1 MNSSIDTPTTMGPER
16 RRPRIVDFVVRMAKK
31 KPAGLVFGAVLI
43 FMLFTG
49 IFADRMAPYGMNDL
63 HLDNRLET
71 PSAQFWLGTDQ
82 LGRDVLSRLL
92 YGARISVIVSLS
104 ATTICIFIAALIGVP
119 SGFLG
124 GKFDVVVQRV
134 VDALMAFPGLLLLIT
149 VMSLVGTGALQI
161 ILILGFYYGI
171 QNCRVI
177 RSAVIGIKENAYMA
191 AAESIGSPAYRTIAR
206 HVIPNIMAPTIIIFT
221 TTIGAVIMS
230 EAWLSFLGY
239 GLPPDV
245 ASWGGMLSWD
255 GRKYME
261 LAPALA
267 IWPGLCL
274 TGVVYCAN
282 MFGDTLRDLLDPR
295 LMGSAGRYGGVKKRT

>member
-1 MNSSIDTPTTMGPER
+1 MGPER

-191 AAESIGSPAYRTIAR
+191 AAESIGSPAYRTIVR

>member
-1 MNSSIDTPTTMGPER
+1 MTRLLDS
-16 RRPRIVDFVVRMAKK
+16 VVRMAKK

-43 FMLFTG
+43 FMLFSG
-49 IFADRMAPYGMNDL
+49 IFADYMAPYGMNDL

-104 ATTICIFIAALIGVP
+104 ATTICVFIAALIGVP
-119 SGFLG
+119 SGFFG

-177 RSAVIGIKENAYMA
+177 RSAVIGIKENDYMA
-191 AAESIGSPAYRTIAR
+191 AAKSIGSPTYRTIAR

-221 TTIGAVIMS
+221 TTIGAVIMA

-295 LMGSAGRYGGVKKRT
+295 LMGSAGRYGGVKKRI

>member
-1 MNSSIDTPTTMGPER
+1 MGPER

>member
-1 MNSSIDTPTTMGPER
+1 MRIVNRLARG
-16 RRPRIVDFVVRMAKK
+16 RPRFVDSLLRMAKK
-31 KPAGLVFGAVLI
+31 KPAGLVFGGVLI
-43 FMLFTG
+43 FMLFAG
-49 IFADRMAPYGMNDL
+49 IFADSMAPYGMNDL

-82 LGRDVLSRLL
+82 LGRDILSRLL

-104 ATTICIFIAALIGVP
+104 ATTICVFIAALIGVP
-119 SGFLG
+119 SGFFG

-191 AAESIGSPAYRTIAR
+191 AAESIGSPTYRTIAR

-221 TTIGAVIMS
+221 TTIGAVIMA

-295 LMGSAGRYGGVKKRT
+295 MTGSAGRYGGVKKRT

>member
-1 MNSSIDTPTTMGPER
+1 MTSLLNS
-16 RRPRIVDFVVRMAKK
+16 VVRMAKK

-49 IFADRMAPYGMNDL
+49 IFADYMAPYGMNDL

-71 PSAQFWLGTDQ
+71 PSAQFRLGTDQ

-104 ATTICIFIAALIGVP
+104 ATTICVVIAALIGVP

-149 VMSLVGTGALQI
+149 VMSLVGTGTLQI

-177 RSAVIGIKENAYMA
+177 RSAVMGIKENDYMA
-191 AAESIGSPAYRTIAR
+191 AAKSIGSPAYRTIVR

-221 TTIGAVIMS
+221 TTIGAVIMA

-295 LMGSAGRYGGVKKRT
+295 LMGSAGRYGGVKKKR

>member
-1 MNSSIDTPTTMGPER
+1 
-16 RRPRIVDFVVRMAKK
+16 
-31 KPAGLVFGAVLI
+31 
-43 FMLFTG
+43 MLFTG

-104 ATTICIFIAALIGVP
+104 ATTICVVIAALIGVP

-149 VMSLVGTGALQI
+149 VMSLVGTGTLQI

-177 RSAVIGIKENAYMA
+177 RSAVMGIKENDYMA
-191 AAESIGSPAYRTIAR
+191 AAESIGSPAYRTIMR

-221 TTIGAVIMS
+221 TTIGAVIMA

>member
-1 MNSSIDTPTTMGPER
+1 MRVVNRLKRG
-16 RRPRIVDFVVRMAKK
+16 RPRIVDFVVRMAKK

-82 LGRDVLSRLL
+82 LGRDILSRLL

-104 ATTICIFIAALIGVP
+104 ATTICVFIAALIGVP
-119 SGFLG
+119 SGFFG

-191 AAESIGSPAYRTIAR
+191 AAESIGSPTYRTIAR

-221 TTIGAVIMS
+221 TTIGAVIMA

-274 TGVVYCAN
+274 TAVVYCAN

-295 LMGSAGRYGGVKKRT
+295 LVGSAGRYGGVKKRI

>member
-1 MNSSIDTPTTMGPER
+1 MGPER

-191 AAESIGSPAYRTIAR
+191 AAESIGSPTYRTIAR

-221 TTIGAVIMS
+221 TTIGAVIMA

-295 LMGSAGRYGGVKKRT
+295 LMGSAGRYGGVKRR

>member
-1 MNSSIDTPTTMGPER
+1 M
-16 RRPRIVDFVVRMAKK
+16 VDFVVRMAKK

-104 ATTICIFIAALIGVP
+104 ATTICVIIAALIGVP

-295 LMGSAGRYGGVKKRT
+295 LMGSAGRYGGVKKEYRALD

>member
-1 MNSSIDTPTTMGPER
+1 MRVVNRLKRG
-16 RRPRIVDFVVRMAKK
+16 RPRIVDFVVRMAKK

-82 LGRDVLSRLL
+82 LGRDILSRLL

-104 ATTICIFIAALIGVP
+104 ATTICVFIAALIGVP
-119 SGFLG
+119 SGFFG

-191 AAESIGSPAYRTIAR
+191 AAESIGSPTYRTIAW

-221 TTIGAVIMS
+221 TTIGAVIMA

-295 LMGSAGRYGGVKKRT
+295 LMGSAGRYGGVKNRT

>member
-1 MNSSIDTPTTMGPER
+1 MGPER

-191 AAESIGSPAYRTIAR
+191 AAESIGSPTYRTIAR

-221 TTIGAVIMS
+221 TTIGAVIMA

-295 LMGSAGRYGGVKKRT
+295 LMGSAGRYGGVKGR

>member
-1 MNSSIDTPTTMGPER
+1 
-16 RRPRIVDFVVRMAKK
+16 MAKK
-31 KPAGLVFGAVLI
+31 KPAGLAFGAVLI

-49 IFADRMAPYGMNDL
+49 IFADYMAPYGMNDL

-104 ATTICIFIAALIGVP
+104 ATTISVLIATLIGVP

-149 VMSLVGTGALQI
+149 VMSLVGTGTLQI

-171 QNCRVI
+171 HNCRVI
-177 RSAVIGIKENAYMA
+177 RSAVIGIKENDYMA
-191 AAESIGSPAYRTIAR
+191 AAESIGSSAYRTIAR
-206 HVIPNIMAPTIIIFT
+206 HVIPNIMPPTIVIFT
-221 TTIGAVIMS
+221 TTIGAVIMA

-261 LAPALA
+261 IAPALA

-282 MFGDTLRDLLDPR
+282 MFGDTLRDLYDPR
-295 LMGSAGRYGGVKKRT
+295 LMGSAGRYGGVKI

>member
-1 MNSSIDTPTTMGPER
+1 MGPER

-295 LMGSAGRYGGVKKRT
+295 LMGSAGRYGGVKRR

>member
-1 MNSSIDTPTTMGPER
+1 MGPER

-82 LGRDVLSRLL
+82 LGRDILSRLL

-221 TTIGAVIMS
+221 TTIGAVIMA

-295 LMGSAGRYGGVKKRT
+295 LMGSAGRYGGVKRR

>member
-1 MNSSIDTPTTMGPER
+1 
-16 RRPRIVDFVVRMAKK
+16 MAKK

-104 ATTICIFIAALIGVP
+104 ATTICVLIAALIGVP
-119 SGFLG
+119 SGFFG
-124 GKFDVVVQRV
+124 GKFDVIVQRV

-177 RSAVIGIKENAYMA
+177 RSAVIGIKENDYMA
-191 AAESIGSPAYRTIAR
+191 AAKSIGSPTYRTIVR

-221 TTIGAVIMS
+221 TTIGAVIMA

-295 LMGSAGRYGGVKKRT
+295 LMGSAGRYGGVKRR

>member
-1 MNSSIDTPTTMGPER
+1 
-16 RRPRIVDFVVRMAKK
+16 MAKK
-31 KPAGLVFGAVLI
+31 KPAGLVFGAVLLV
-43 FMLFTG
+43 MLFTG

-104 ATTICIFIAALIGVP
+104 ATTICVFLAALIGVP

-295 LMGSAGRYGGVKKRT
+295 LMGSAGRYGGVRGR

>member
-1 MNSSIDTPTTMGPER
+1 MTSSIDTTTSIDLKK
-16 RRPRIVDFVVRMAKK
+16 RRPPFLDFLVRMANK

-63 HLDNRLET
+63 HLDHRLET

-104 ATTICIFIAALIGVP
+104 ATSICVLIAALIGVP

-124 GKFDVVVQRV
+124 GKFDVVVQRM

-161 ILILGFYYGI
+161 ILILGFYFGI

-206 HVIPNIMAPTIIIFT
+206 HVLPNIVPPTIVIFSS
-221 TTIGAVIMS
+221 TIGAVIMS

-261 LAPALA
+261 IAPALA

-282 MFGDTLRDLLDPR
+282 MFGDTLRDLFDPR
-295 LMGSAGRYGGVKKRT
+295 LMGSAGRYGGAKKRA

>member
-1 MNSSIDTPTTMGPER
+1 MGPER

-82 LGRDVLSRLL
+82 LGRDILSRLL

-104 ATTICIFIAALIGVP
+104 ATTICVFIAALIGVP
-119 SGFLG
+119 SGFFG

-191 AAESIGSPAYRTIAR
+191 AAESIGSPTYRTIAR

-221 TTIGAVIMS
+221 TTIGAVIMA

>member
-1 MNSSIDTPTTMGPER
+1 MGAER

-191 AAESIGSPAYRTIAR
+191 AAESIGSPAYRTIVR

>member
-1 MNSSIDTPTTMGPER
+1 MTRLLDS
-16 RRPRIVDFVVRMAKK
+16 VVRMAKK
-31 KPAGLVFGAVLI
+31 KPAGLVFGGVLI

-49 IFADRMAPYGMNDL
+49 IFADSMAPYGMNDL

-71 PSAQFWLGTDQ
+71 PSAQFRLGTDQ

-104 ATTICIFIAALIGVP
+104 ATTICVVIAALIGVP

-177 RSAVIGIKENAYMA
+177 RSAVIGIKGNDYMA
-191 AAESIGSPAYRTIAR
+191 AAKSIGSPTYRTIAR

-221 TTIGAVIMS
+221 TTIGAVIMA

-295 LMGSAGRYGGVKKRT
+295 LMGSAGRYGGVTRR

>member
-1 MNSSIDTPTTMGPER
+1 MIHLLHWARHEGGHAWLILWSEW
-16 RRPRIVDFVVRMAKK
+16 AKK

-104 ATTICIFIAALIGVP
+104 ATTICVIIAALIGVP

-191 AAESIGSPAYRTIAR
+191 AAESIGSPAYRTIAAARNSKYNGADHNYFHYYHRRR
-206 HVIPNIMAPTIIIFT
+206 HHVRSMAQLPGIRTASRCRKLGRDAQLGWAQIHGV
-221 TTIGAVIMS
+221 GAGSGNLAGVM
-230 EAWLSFLGY
+230 
-239 GLPPDV
+239 PD
-245 ASWGGMLSWD
+245 
-255 GRKYME
+255 R
-261 LAPALA
+261 
-267 IWPGLCL
+267 C
-274 TGVVYCAN
+274 GV
-282 MFGDTLRDLLDPR
+282 LRQH
-295 LMGSAGRYGGVKKRT
+295 VW

>member
-1 MNSSIDTPTTMGPER
+1 
-16 RRPRIVDFVVRMAKK
+16 MAKK

-49 IFADRMAPYGMNDL
+49 IFADYMAPYGMNDL

-104 ATTICIFIAALIGVP
+104 ATTICVLIATLIGVP

-149 VMSLVGTGALQI
+149 VMSLVGTGTLQI

-171 QNCRVI
+171 HNCRVI
-177 RSAVIGIKENAYMA
+177 RSAVIGIKENDYMA
-191 AAESIGSPAYRTIAR
+191 AAESIGCPAYRTIAR
-206 HVIPNIMAPTIIIFT
+206 HVIPNIMPPTIVIFT
-221 TTIGAVIMS
+221 TTIGAVIMA

-261 LAPALA
+261 MAPALA

-282 MFGDTLRDLLDPR
+282 MFGDTLRDLFDPR
-295 LMGSAGRYGGVKKRT
+295 LMGSAGHYGGAKKRI

>member
-1 MNSSIDTPTTMGPER
+1 MTSSIDTTTSIDLKK
-16 RRPRIVDFVVRMAKK
+16 RRPPFLDFLVRMAEK

-43 FMLFTG
+43 IMLFTG

-63 HLDNRLET
+63 HLDHRLET

-92 YGARISVIVSLS
+92 YGARISVIVGLS
-104 ATTICIFIAALIGVP
+104 ATSICVLIAALIGVP

-124 GKFDVVVQRV
+124 GKFEVVVQRI

-161 ILILGFYYGI
+161 ILILGFYFGI

-191 AAESIGSPAYRTIAR
+191 AAESIGSPTYRTIVR

-261 LAPALA
+261 IAPALA

-282 MFGDTLRDLLDPR
+282 MFGDTLRDLFDPR
-295 LMGSAGRYGGVKKRT
+295 LMGSAGRYGGAKKRA

>member
-1 MNSSIDTPTTMGPER
+1 MGPER

-191 AAESIGSPAYRTIAR
+191 AAESIGSPAYRTIVR

-295 LMGSAGRYGGVKKRT
+295 LMGSAGRYGGMTRR

>member
-1 MNSSIDTPTTMGPER
+1 MGPER

-161 ILILGFYYGI
+161 ILILRFYYGI

-191 AAESIGSPAYRTIAR
+191 AAESIGSPTYRTIAR

-221 TTIGAVIMS
+221 TTIGAVIMA

-295 LMGSAGRYGGVKKRT
+295 LMGSAGRYGGVKRR